1 MIDAG
6 KVRSLAIFDEKRTA
20 LYPDVPTLEEAGS
33 PDQEADTFQAVLVPA
48 NTPKDVAQFIYQEV
62 VKATKSPEVT
72 AKMEQLGLEIIC
84 NTPEQFTQQIKTEIA
99 KWGRVIKEAG
109 IKAQ

>member
-1 MIDAG
+1 
-6 KVRSLAIFDEKRTA
+6 
-20 LYPDVPTLEEAGS
+20 
-33 PDQEADTFQAVLVPA
+33 VLVPA

-99 KWGRVIKEAG
+99 KWGKVIKEAN